1 MMEKKMQEAESF
13 KAVRKQT
20 LEYSGAF
27 REKGIT
33 LIAFAISRKCVRY
46 EERA

>member
-1 MMEKKMQEAESF
+1 MNKKIKEAESF

-33 LIAFAISRKCVRY
+33 LIALVITTLVH
-46 EERA
+46 